1 MPHSVVQISGHII
14 DSLILPKVL
23 DLIISLGAEF
33 EILEIQVGHRR
44 SDRSHAR
51 IQVEAPTPALL
62 ERVLAKIKEHGA
74 LPVDEGEESA
84 DLQPAA
90 ADGVFPDHFYA
101 TTNLTTWVRVKEQW
115 IEVELPEMDCGI
127 RVDMAAMR
135 AQCVPIHRAQ
145 KDDLI
150 VVGHRGVKVTPPE
163 RQGARGGLW
172 V

>member
-1 MPHSVVQISGHII
+1 MPRSVVQISGHII

-74 LPVDEGEESA
+74 VPVDEGEERA
-84 DLQPAA
+84 ELQPAA
-90 ADGVFPDHFYA
+90 GDGNFPDDLIDA
-101 TTNLTTWVRVKEQW
+101 RNLTTWVRVHE
-115 IEVELPEMDCGI
+115 
-127 RVDMAAMR
+127 
-135 AQCVPIHRAQ
+135 HR
-145 KDDLI
+145 I
-150 VVGHRGVKVTPPE
+150 
-163 RQGARGGLW
+163 
-172 V
+172 